1 MRPDENDTRD
11 GGTDGSLADGMSDVS
26 SSADRFGEDSYVED
40 TYDEPFDED
49 NYGDGGVD
57 AGDSGDDTFGDG
69 STEPDDDGT
78 GIVVPSDDTT
88 VLDPDDA
95 AVEEI
100 ELDMTGEENDP
111 LEGVGYL
118 IEELRDA
125 LLGEDDESGALSG
138 PSPFD
143 ADPADVASDSDLD
156 LTGDGLVDGHDL
168 HEAGSV
174 FDFDV
179 SDG

>member
-26 SSADRFGEDSYVED
+26 SSADRFGEDSYVEHTD
-40 TYDEPFDED
+40 DEPFDED
-49 NYGDGGVD
+49 GDGDDGVVD
-57 AGDSGDDTFGDG
+57 DSDDDTFGDG
-69 STEPDDDGT
+69 STGPDDV
-78 GIVVPSDDTT
+78 GIVVPSDDST

-100 ELDMTGEENDP
+100 ELDMTGQENDP
-111 LEGVGYL
+111 LEGIGYL
-118 IEELRDA
+118 IDELRDA
-125 LLGEDDESGALSG
+125 LLGEADGSGALSG

-143 ADPADVASDSDLD
+143 ADPAGVASDSDLD

-174 FDFDV
+174 FDVDV